1 MVEAIK
7 IHSGML
13 DVDSIRRDFP
23 VLAKTIHGKPLV
35 YLDNGATTQ
44 KPKLVIDR
52 IHKFESEEYSTVRR
66 GAYKLCED
74 STRYYEETRQKVAN
88 LLGTH
93 NKKEIIFTI
102 AIAIMCFSIAL
113 WALAMNHIKY
123 QNILGTFKII
133 NSHSQ
138 NAYYK

>member
-1 MVEAIK
+1 MIDLK
-7 IHSGML
+7 KNL
-13 DVDSIRRDFP
+13 D
-23 VLAKTIHGKPLV
+23 
-35 YLDNGATTQ
+35 
-44 KPKLVIDR
+44 
-52 IHKFESEEYSTVRR
+52 
-66 GAYKLCED
+66 
-74 STRYYEETRQKVAN
+74 
-88 LLGTH
+88 LLKKY
-93 NKKEIIFTI
+93 KKEIIFTI